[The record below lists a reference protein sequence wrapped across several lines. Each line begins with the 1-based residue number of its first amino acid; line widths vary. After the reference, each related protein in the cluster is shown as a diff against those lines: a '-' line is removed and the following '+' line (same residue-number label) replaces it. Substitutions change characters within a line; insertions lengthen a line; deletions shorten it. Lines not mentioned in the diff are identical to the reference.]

1 MANTV
6 EIMELYTAYFN
17 RVADK
22 AGVDYWANE
31 MDANG
36 WTLDQVAQSFADQAE
51 YQAIYGN
58 LGNEGTIVAIYEN
71 LLNRAPDA
79 AGLAYWKE
87 QLDSGA
93 IQIDQMVQ
101 AIINGAQGSDIAI
114 IDNKTAVSQYA
125 YDAGLEAT
133 DGKTISL
140 ENITADPTTIDSTG
154 IKTTI
159 DGTVEAQNGT
169 GVEFTLTTGSDVFEG
184 KAGNDTITG
193 TEATYYKTTD
203 IITDESIYDNDT
215 FNYKT
220 TTNGGV
226 DLKTK
231 NIENINIDI
240 TKTSVGKVTLTS
252 VTHDG
257 DGSKVTISSSNSMF
271 NGKVEVDAANNNTI
285 VAGAKVKDL
294 TVDATT
300 KAKID
305 AGSATKVT
313 VKTAAD
319 VELKTNGDI
328 ELTTTATPA
337 DKVVINA
344 AANSTIT
351 LASAAVVSKLEIKGS
366 GVTLKVANAT
376 AIDGSEVIGAKTIII
391 ATDSVADADLSK
403 VVAEEIVIDY
413 VVADGTIELAK
424 DANITFTKAQT
435 EDVVVVGENATI
447 NAKEGFSGS
456 LEVKENSKIVVD
468 TKDITIASLEGAAG
482 KTISFEGSKNVTIT
496 TAASTASN
504 IDASALSGN
513 LTITT
518 GATATDADI
527 VGSTGVNDINVS
539 SATGDVSVVTN
550 AAADTVTV
558 ASVAAGKDMAI
569 DLGAGNDTL
578 VLTGATF
585 TVGANGTFA
594 ANGGEGTDTIKLAA
608 GLDIKAVD
616 FSNVVGFE
624 KLALGHGASAATTAT
639 VSAAQIEMFSF
650 LDLASSYA
658 TTLNVVAGSDTTLDL
673 SALNVSNKAN
683 TTINVDVTDFETI
696 KASGTKDIF
705 TFAADDEDVVEISNF
720 TKTGTN
726 QDTIKL
732 GADSKV
738 FGDVTAGTALFDA
751 SVLAALKTATGVT
764 TLTASDIGSA
774 SVKDGILTLTGTSAL
789 NNALDTDKEILDL
802 LSLLAVG
809 NTADAALIG
818 DTLGFVKGGSTY
830 IATTD
835 AKAAAATEAANS
847 IKLVGV
853 TTDKLAI
860 DATSKVDLTLA

>member
-93 IQIDQMVQ
+93 IQINNMVQ

-193 TEATYYKTTD
+193 TEATYSKTTD

-215 FNYKT
+215 FNFKT
-220 TTNGGV
+220 VSSNTVN
-226 DLKTK
+226 LKTQ
-231 NIENINIDI
+231 NIENINIDLV
-240 TKTSVGKVTLTS
+240 KTGTASVTLTD

-271 NGKVEVDAANNNTI
+271 NGIVTVADADNKTI
-285 VAGAKVKDL
+285 VAGAKVKVL
-294 TVDATT
+294 TVNVATPAN
-300 KAKID
+300 KVKID
-305 AGSATKVT
+305 AGSATKVASDS
-313 VKTAAD
+313 KD
-319 VELKTNGDI
+319 VELKTNGDV
-328 ELTTTATPA
+328 ELTTTTTAG
-337 DKVVINA
+337 KVVINA

-351 LASAAVVSKLEIKGS
+351 LTNTTIAVSKLEIKGS
-366 GVTLKVANAT
+366 GVTLKVADAD
-376 AIDGSEVIGAKTIII
+376 AIEAAEVIGAKTIII
-391 ATDSVADADLSK
+391 AADTNAAADLSK
-403 VVAEEIVIDY
+403 VKAEEIVIDY
-413 VVADGTIELAK
+413 VAASNDVIKLAK
-424 DANITFTKAQT
+424 DANVTFTKAQT
-435 EDVVVVGENATI
+435 NAVVVDGENATI
-447 NAKEGFSGS
+447 NAKEGFSTS
-456 LEVKENSKIVVD
+456 LQVDQNSKIVVD
-468 TKDITIASLEGAAG
+468 TKDITITSLIGAAD

-496 TAASTASN
+496 TTATASN
-504 IDASALSGN
+504 IDASALSGK
-513 LTITT
+513 LTISAVDT
-518 GATATDADI
+518 GIVTDI
-527 VGSTGVNDINVS
+527 VGSTGVNTINVS
-539 SATGDVSVVTN
+539 AANDDVSVVTN

-558 ASVAAGKDMAI
+558 GAVASGKDMAI

-578 VLTGATF
+578 VLNASPGS
-585 TVGANGTFA
+585 VGTFA
-594 ANGGEGTDTIKLAA
+594 ANGGEGTDTIKLVAT
-608 GLDIKAVD
+608 LDISAVD

-624 KLALGHGASAATTAT
+624 KLALVGTTAT

-650 LDLASSYA
+650 LDVAVAS
-658 TTLNVVAGSDTTLDL
+658 TTLTVVAGSDTTLDL

-683 TTINVDVTDFETI
+683 TTIDVTVAGFETI

-705 TFAADDEDVVEISNF
+705 TFVVGDTDVVEISSF

-726 QDTIKL
+726 QDTIEL
-732 GADSKV
+732 GVANTLYAVANDAAAVAAVK
-738 FGDVTAGTALFDA
+738 TALGTGTDA
-751 SVLAALKTATGVT
+751 ADGLA
-764 TLTASDIGSA
+764 SA
-774 SVKDGILTLTGTSAL
+774 SVTKGVLTLNGTQATKD
-789 NNALDTDKEILDL
+789 ALDTDEEIFAFLKAMVNNTKGTDGD
-802 LSLLAVG
+802 SAIQDTIAYVSGG
-809 NTADAALIG
+809 NTYIVTSTASATGAG
-818 DTLGFVKGGSTY
+818 PDTSV
-830 IATTD
+830 
-835 AKAAAATEAANS
+835 AANS

-853 TTDKLAI
+853 TTNELAI
-860 DATSKVDLTLA
+860 ASGTDLTLA